1 MKITETTLSLGR
13 TVNLGNYESLRADL
27 SIKVALEDGESFEDA
42 LPEMKAVLSKNL
54 ELVLSNDVPPKEEF
68 I

>member
-27 SIKVALEDGESFEDA
+27 SIKVSLEDGESFEDA